1 MRGDRTPA
9 VVNVSLSINK
19 CVVCEL
25 LISPR
30 TVTVAGTAVVIAV
43 VISELLICPATGPVV
58 ATSVVVVDEADCELL
73 ISLGKVTVAATTVV
87 VFVDV
92 VGNISVVVITNPV
105 ILGTSL
111 VDTSGVVVVV
121 ISVLVLVT
129 IVAGCTELNSVGI
142 DDTSDDNAYITD
154 NGL

>member
-9 VVNVSLSINK
+9 VVNVSLSIK
-19 CVVCEL
+19 KSVVCGL

-30 TVTVAGTAVVIAV
+30 TVTVVGTAVVIV
-43 VISELLICPATGPVV
+43 VVVSELLICPATGPVV
-58 ATSVVVVDEADCELL
+58 ATAVSVVDEADCELL
-73 ISLGKVTVAATTVV
+73 ISLGKVTVAATTVA
-87 VFVDV
+87 VFVDA
-92 VGNISVVVITNPV
+92 VGNISVVIITNPV

-111 VDTSGVVVVV
+111 VDTCGVVVVV

-142 DDTSDDNAYITD
+142 DDTSDDNASVER
-154 NGL
+154 

>member
-19 CVVCEL
+19 SVVCGL

-30 TVTVAGTAVVIAV
+30 TVTVVGTAVVIV
-43 VISELLICPATGPVV
+43 VVVSELLICPATGPVV
-58 ATSVVVVDEADCELL
+58 ATAVSVVDEADCELL
-73 ISLGKVTVAATTVV
+73 ISLGKVTVAATTVA

-92 VGNISVVVITNPV
+92 VGNISVVIITNPV

-111 VDTSGVVVVV
+111 VDTCGVVVVV

-129 IVAGCTELNSVGI
+129 IVAGCTEPNSVGI
-142 DDTSDDNAYITD
+142 DDTSDDNASVER
-154 NGL
+154 

>member
-19 CVVCEL
+19 SVVFGL

-30 TVTVAGTAVVIAV
+30 TVTVVGTAVVIV
-43 VISELLICPATGPVV
+43 VVVSELLICPATGPVV
-58 ATSVVVVDEADCELL
+58 AIAVAVVDEADCELL
-73 ISLGKVTVAATTVV
+73 ISLGKVTVAATTLA

-92 VGNISVVVITNPV
+92 VGNISVVIITNPV

-111 VDTSGVVVVV
+111 VDTCGVVVVV

-142 DDTSDDNAYITD
+142 DDTSDDNASVER
-154 NGL
+154 

>member
-19 CVVCEL
+19 SVVCGL

-30 TVTVAGTAVVIAV
+30 TVTVVGTAVVIV
-43 VISELLICPATGPVV
+43 VVVSELLICPCATGPVV
-58 ATSVVVVDEADCELL
+58 ATAVSVVDEADCELL
-73 ISLGKVTVAATTVV
+73 ISLGKVTVAATTVA

-92 VGNISVVVITNPV
+92 VGNISVVIITNPV

-111 VDTSGVVVVV
+111 VDTCGVVVVV

-142 DDTSDDNAYITD
+142 DDTSDDNASVER
-154 NGL
+154 